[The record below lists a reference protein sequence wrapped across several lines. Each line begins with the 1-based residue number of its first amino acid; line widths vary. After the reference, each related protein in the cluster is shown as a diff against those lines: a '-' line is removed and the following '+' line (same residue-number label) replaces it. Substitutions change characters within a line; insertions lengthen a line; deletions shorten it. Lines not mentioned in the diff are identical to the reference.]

1 MTKIIKFMDYVYDH
15 RHFII
20 GLLVGIIVGV
30 SLLCI
35 MMTLA
40 GE

>member
-1 MTKIIKFMDYVYDH
+1 MTKIIRFMDYVYDH
-15 RHFII
+15 RHFIV
-20 GLLVGIIVGV
+20 GLLVGIIVGI

-35 MMTLA
+35 MMALV